1 MPLGSFESSDV
12 YPHQPPLF
20 SGGGEVAE
28 LIHHYDWSHHP
39 LGDPQQW
46 SSCLVSS
53 LRLMLHAH
61 SPMFIWW
68 SKGLYMFYND
78 AYLPALGQNHPQAL
92 GRPAAKVWE
101 SVWESYEKLAEGVM
115 QGQGTHSFDEQLV
128 PLDRKGFWEE
138 TYWNFSY
145 NPMLDEAGQVRGIFG
160 ISQEVT
166 RRVISERRL
175 KTLKAL
181 TNQTLM
187 STVVSQVGE
196 RACRALAQHPEDA
209 PFALVYLLEADGRS
223 ARRVGH
229 TPTAPADRV
238 PEIMHLRRAD
248 AEWPFAQVHRTL
260 KLVLVDSPHAASEST
275 QSPWAVVV
283 PIYQPDQ
290 QRLRGFFVAGISTQL
305 EYTPEYADFFQLL
318 AGQIATAMAQVEARE
333 AADRQQKRLINI
345 FEQAPVG
352 IFTFRGPDQVIE
364 LANPTALAILGR
376 TTEEILNKP
385 LLEAVPEVDE
395 QRIKEL
401 LDGVFYSGES
411 FVGNEIPATF
421 LREGQPVK
429 KYFDFVYHPWRN
441 EREQIVGV
449 IAVGIDVSE
458 RISARREVEAKNNEL
473 TLINDHLDQA
483 LQQAYQLTAL
493 LDNSPDFIGLANPAG
508 KGVYVNPAGLK
519 MVGLDPSFPVSDL
532 SVDTLFFPEDVPHIQ
547 NTILSQALND
557 GIWVGEYQFRHLQTG
572 EPVPVLYSSFA
583 VKDPRTDELLGLATI
598 AIDITDRKQKEA
610 QLQQFQE
617 QLAVANEELA
627 AANEELIASNQ
638 ELIETNLLLTHVNAD
653 LDNFVYA
660 ASHDLK
666 APISNIQGLLQ
677 LLERNLP
684 SDDLAAPNTKKVLRM
699 MNNSVARFM
708 KTIVNLSE
716 ITKLQKE
723 ANQPAESVNLAEVV
737 RDVQMDIAQ
746 DIEKS
751 GAQINVSIYAC
762 GPIHFA
768 PKNLRSVVYNL
779 LSNAIKYRSPHR
791 KPVIDIRCEETP
803 EYQVL
808 TVSDNGLGMNLTAE
822 SKLFTMFRRLHDH
835 VEGTGVGLYIVKKIV
850 ENAGGKI
857 IVKSQL
863 DQGSTFTVY
872 FKR

>member
-1 MPLGSFESSDV
+1 MPADSSESFDTDL
-12 YPHQPPLF
+12 HQRSLF
-20 SGGGEVAE
+20 SGGGKVAA
-28 LIHHYDWSHHP
+28 LMRRHDWSHHP

-46 SSCLVSS
+46 PSCLTHS

-68 SKGLYMFYND
+68 SEGLYMFYND
-78 AYLPALGQNHPQAL
+78 AYLPALGQNHPRAL
-92 GRPAAKVWE
+92 GRPAAEVWQ
-101 SVWESYEKLAEGVM
+101 SVWEPYGKIVDSIM
-115 QGQGTHSFDEQLV
+115 QGQGACSFTEQLV
-128 PLDRKGFWEE
+128 PLDRNGFWEE

-145 NPMLDEAGQVRGIFG
+145 NPMLDEMGQVRGIFG
-160 ISQEVT
+160 ITQEVT

-175 KTLKAL
+175 RTLKAL
-181 TNQTLM
+181 TDQMLM
-187 STVVSQVGE
+187 SARVPQVGQ
-196 RACRALAQHPEDA
+196 RACQALTQHPDDTS
-209 PFALVYLLEADGRS
+209 FALVYLLEADGQS

-229 TPTAPADRV
+229 TPTAPPDRI
-238 PEIMHLRRAD
+238 PEIVRVGAAT
-248 AEWPFAQVHRTL
+248 AEWPFAQVRRTL
-260 KLVLVDSPHAASEST
+260 KPVLVDSSDAKSDAT

-290 QRLRGFFVAGISTQL
+290 QRLRGFFVAGISAQL
-305 EYTPEYADFFQLL
+305 EYNTEYVDFFQLL

-333 AADRQQKRLINI
+333 ATDRQQKRLTNI

-385 LLEAVPEVDE
+385 LLEAVPEVSE

-421 LREGQPVK
+421 LRENQPVT

-458 RISARREVEAKNNEL
+458 RIKARREIEAKNNEL
-473 TLINDHLDQA
+473 TLTNEHLDQA

-493 LDNSPDFIGLANPAG
+493 LDNSPDFIGLANPDG
-508 KGVYVNPAGLK
+508 ESVYLNPAGLK
-519 MVGLDPSFPVSDL
+519 MVGLDSSFPL
-532 SVDTLFFPEDVPHIQ
+532 SELEIDSLFFDEDAPYVQ
-547 NTILSQALND
+547 NTILPQVLND
-557 GIWVGEYQFRHLQTG
+557 GIWVGEYQFRHVQTG
-572 EPVPVLYSSFA
+572 KPVPVLYSSFA
-583 VKDPRTDELLGLATI
+583 VKDPGTDALLGLATI

-610 QLQQFQE
+610 QLQRFQE

-638 ELIETNLLLTHVNAD
+638 ELVETNLLLTSVNAD

-677 LLERNLP
+677 LLERHLSP
-684 SDDLAAPNTKKVLRM
+684 ESLAAPNTKKVLRM
-699 MNNSVARFM
+699 MDNSVARFM
-708 KTIVNLSE
+708 KTIANLSE

-723 ANQPAESVNLAEVV
+723 ANQPTEAVNLAEVV

-746 DIEKS
+746 DIEKAQ
-751 GAQINVSIYAC
+751 AQINVSIYAC

-779 LSNAIKYRSPHR
+779 LSNAIKYRSPRR
-791 KPVIDIRCEETP
+791 KPVVDIRCEETP

-857 IVKSQL
+857 IVQSQP

>member
-1 MPLGSFESSDV
+1 MPSGSSESSDANL
-12 YPHQPPLF
+12 HQPPVF
-20 SGGGEVAE
+20 FGGGEMAE
-28 LIHHYDWSHHP
+28 LIHQYDWSHHP

-46 SSCLVSS
+46 PSCLINS

-68 SKGLYMFYND
+68 SEGLYMFYND

-92 GRPAAKVWE
+92 GRPAAEVWQ
-101 SVWESYEKLAEGVM
+101 SIWEPYRKIVDGIM
-115 QGQGTHSFDEQLV
+115 QGQEAYSFAEQLV

-145 NPMLDEAGQVRGIFG
+145 NPILDEAGQVRGIFG
-160 ISQEVT
+160 LSQEVT

-175 KTLKAL
+175 KTLKKLTDQMLMSARVPQVGQRACQAL
-181 TNQTLM
+181 T
-187 STVVSQVGE
+187 
-196 RACRALAQHPEDA
+196 QHPDDTS
-209 PFALVYLLEADGRS
+209 FALVYLLEADKQS

-229 TPTAPADRV
+229 TPTASPDRI
-238 PEIMHLRRAD
+238 PEIVRVGAAT
-248 AEWPFAQVHRTL
+248 AEWPFAQVRRTL
-260 KLVLVDSPHAASEST
+260 KPVLVDYAKSDAA

-283 PIYQPDQ
+283 PIYQSDQ
-290 QRLRGFFVAGISTQL
+290 QRLRGFFVAGISAQL
-305 EYTPEYADFFQLL
+305 EYNTEYADFFQLL

-333 AADRQQKRLINI
+333 AANRQQKRLINI

-385 LLEAVPEVDE
+385 LLEAVPEVSE

-421 LREGQPVK
+421 LRENQPVT

-441 EREQIVGV
+441 EHEQIVGV

-458 RISARREVEAKNNEL
+458 RIKARREIEAKNNEL
-473 TLINDHLDQA
+473 MLTNEHLDQA

-519 MVGLDPSFPVSDL
+519 MIGLDPSFPVSDL
-532 SVDTLFFPEDVPHIQ
+532 SVDTLFFPEDVPYIQ

-557 GIWVGEYQFRHLQTG
+557 GIWVGEYQFRHLRTG

-699 MNNSVARFM
+699 MNNSVVRFM
-708 KTIVNLSE
+708 KTIANLSE

-723 ANQPAESVNLAEVV
+723 ANQPAESVNLAEVI

-746 DIEKS
+746 DIEK
-751 GAQINVSIYAC
+751 AQGRRLTCRFMPVRTYPLSRLKTCAVSFTIC
-762 GPIHFA
+762 SPTPLSTGRPTEI
-768 PKNLRSVVYNL
+768 RSL
-779 LSNAIKYRSPHR
+779 IFDARKHPSTRCSPSAIM
-791 KPVIDIRCEETP
+791 D
-803 EYQVL
+803 
-808 TVSDNGLGMNLTAE
+808 LGMNLTAE

-835 VEGTGVGLYIVKKIV
+835 VEGTGVGLYIVKK
-850 ENAGGKI
+850 
-857 IVKSQL
+857 
-863 DQGSTFTVY
+863 DRR
-872 FKR
+872 KRRAEKLL

>member
-1 MPLGSFESSDV
+1 MPPGSSESSDANL
-12 YPHQPPLF
+12 HQPPVF
-20 SGGGEVAE
+20 FGGGEMAE
-28 LIHHYDWSHHP
+28 LIHQYDWSHHP

-46 SSCLVSS
+46 PSCLINS

-68 SKGLYMFYND
+68 SEELYMFYND

-92 GRPAAKVWE
+92 GRPAAEVWQ
-101 SVWESYEKLAEGVM
+101 SIWEPYRKIVDGIM
-115 QGQGTHSFDEQLV
+115 QGQEAYSFAEQLV

-145 NPMLDEAGQVRGIFG
+145 NPILDETGQVRGIFG
-160 ISQEVT
+160 LSQEVT

-175 KTLKAL
+175 KTLKKLTDQMLMSARVPQVGQRACQAL
-181 TNQTLM
+181 T
-187 STVVSQVGE
+187 
-196 RACRALAQHPEDA
+196 QHPDDTS
-209 PFALVYLLEADGRS
+209 FALVYLLEADGQS

-229 TPTAPADRV
+229 TPIAPFDRI
-238 PEIMHLRRAD
+238 PEVVRVGAAT
-248 AEWPFAQVHRTL
+248 AEWPFAQVRRTL
-260 KLVLVDSPHAASEST
+260 KPVLVDYAKSDVA

-290 QRLRGFFVAGISTQL
+290 QRLRGFFVAGISAQL
-305 EYTPEYADFFQLL
+305 EYNTEYADFFQLL

-333 AADRQQKRLINI
+333 ATDRQQKRLTNI

-364 LANPTALAILGR
+364 LANPTALTILGR

-385 LLEAVPEVDE
+385 LLEAVPEVSE

-421 LREGQPVK
+421 LRENQPVT

-441 EREQIVGV
+441 EHEQIVGV

-458 RISARREVEAKNNEL
+458 RIKARREIEAKNNEL
-473 TLINDHLDQA
+473 MLTNEHLDQA

-493 LDNSPDFIGLANPAG
+493 LDNSPDFIGLTNPEG
-508 KGVYVNPAGLK
+508 QSVYVNPAGLK
-519 MVGLDPSFPVSDL
+519 MVGLDPSFPL
-532 SVDTLFFPEDVPHIQ
+532 SELEIDTLFFAEDAPYIQ
-547 NTILSQALND
+547 RTILPQVLND

-572 EPVPVLYSSFA
+572 EPIPVLYSSFA
-583 VKDPRTDELLGLATI
+583 VKAPGTDELLGLATI

-627 AANEELIASNQ
+627 AANEELIVSNQ
-638 ELIETNLLLTHVNAD
+638 ELVETNLLLNHVNAD

-677 LLERNLP
+677 LLERHLSP
-684 SDDLAAPNTKKVLRM
+684 ESLAAPNTKKVLRM
-699 MNNSVARFM
+699 MDNSVARFM
-708 KTIVNLSE
+708 KTIANLSE

-723 ANQPAESVNLAEVV
+723 ANQPAESVNLAEVI
-737 RDVQMDIAQ
+737 REVQMDIAQ
-746 DIEKS
+746 DIEKAQ
-751 GAQINVSIYAC
+751 AQINVSIYAC